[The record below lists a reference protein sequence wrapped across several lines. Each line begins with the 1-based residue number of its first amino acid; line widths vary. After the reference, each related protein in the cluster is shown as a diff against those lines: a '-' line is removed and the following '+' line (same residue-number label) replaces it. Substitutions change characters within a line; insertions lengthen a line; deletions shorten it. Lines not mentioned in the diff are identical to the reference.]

1 MRSCVDLLSIIKKWF
16 LDRYEE
22 ITKFGMPVFE
32 EEEKEASAVEEYSDT
47 VMMPAKVNANVGSV
61 LN

>member
-1 MRSCVDLLSIIKKWF
+1 
-16 LDRYEE
+16 
-22 ITKFGMPVFE
+22 MPVFE